1 MAVKMRLEIK
11 NRSHR
16 HDINRPRPRHGHKY
30 IKRKTRLSIMMAIFT
45 KQMLSNIWSSI
56 HKKVTQHR
64 GWAEKKTLLTKKA
77 CIKNSF

>member
-1 MAVKMRLEIK
+1 MRLEIK

-16 HDINRPRPRHGHKY
+16 HDRNRPRPRHGHKY
-30 IKRKTRLSIMMAIFT
+30 IKHKTRLSIMMVIFT

-64 GWAEKKTLLTKKA
+64 GWVEKKTLLTKKA
-77 CIKNSF
+77 CI

>member
-45 KQMLSNIWSSI
+45 KQMLSNI
-56 HKKVTQHR
+56 
-64 GWAEKKTLLTKKA
+64 
-77 CIKNSF
+77 